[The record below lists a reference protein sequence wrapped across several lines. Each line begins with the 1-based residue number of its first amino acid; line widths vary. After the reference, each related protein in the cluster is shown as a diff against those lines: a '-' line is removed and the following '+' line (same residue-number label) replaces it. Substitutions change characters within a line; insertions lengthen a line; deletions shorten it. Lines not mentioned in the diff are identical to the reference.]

1 MGDHSQDEQALMKIQ
16 HEWAE
21 ARVKG
26 DSSYTRRIEA
36 DDCTIVWPDGRIVN
50 KRRSRKHDWRHRFTE
65 FKIHNLRVRYMATL
79 ESSSARASQSAEG
92 KQDLLDGKF
101 VWTDT
106 FVKRVVNG
114 RWSLHKSLRSW
125 KNNRSQ
131 LTIIIMNK
139 FALGCGV
146 LIAILLVV
154 VVVAAIAIAGSYN
167 RLVPL
172 QQAVDQSWAQVQNVY
187 QRRADL
193 IPNLVNTV
201 SGAANFEKSTLV
213 EVTNARAS
221 VGRVQMQLDPNKAPT
236 DAAQLE
242 QFQAA
247 QGQLS
252 TALSRLLLVSE
263 RYPELKANQNF
274 LSLQAQLEGTEN
286 RISVERGNF
295 NKTVQDY
302 NVAVRSFPTNLIAGM
317 LGFPPK
323 PFFTAQPGAEK
334 PPPVQ
339 FNFSSPAPAPATT
352 P

>member
-1 MGDHSQDEQALMKIQ
+1 MRDHSQDEQALMKIQ

-50 KRRSRKHDWRHRFTE
+50 KRGD
-65 FKIHNLRVRYMATL
+65 L
-79 ESSSARASQSAEG
+79 ESMTGDLG
-92 KQDLLDGKF
+92 KMIAQ
-101 VWTDT
+101 
-106 FVKRVVNG
+106 
-114 RWSLHKSLRSW
+114 
-125 KNNRSQ
+125 Q
-131 LTIIIMNK
+131 LSIINMNK

-154 VVVAAIAIAGSYN
+154 VVVAAIAIGGSYN
-167 RLVPL
+167 RLVRL

-236 DAAQLE
+236 DAAQLQ

-263 RYPELKANQNF
+263 RYPDLKANQNF

-339 FNFSSPAPAPATT
+339 FNFSSPAPAAPATT